1 MVDIGT
7 TLLASFQ
14 GVLRVLLVGVVG
26 FLMEW
31 LRKAL
36 DDQTRGSL
44 SKIVYLALL
53 PALLW
58 YTLTESLNTDN
69 LNELAVFPIFSLLY
83 IIIGCGLG
91 YLTSLV
97 VTPRADDKI
106 RREHV
111 IACVG
116 FSNHGYLPL
125 VLAPAILQVN
135 PFKKSG
141 TPDHSLNEILQV
153 DSDRSIGLISI
164 FVAIPIFSV
173 WSVCFCLIQRAAAST
188 TSEGLHTVKESNS
201 VDQLAETE
209 NTQSEYESQRLELS
223 SLGDAAKRQGN
234 EASQGWSISAS
245 PEYISERSATPEDIE
260 SNKVVGSQP
269 YEMAMAKPVTS
280 AKDVP
285 FWKRALKQA
294 MSPPILAILAGLLIG
309 LIAPLKALFFS
320 EDTSESL
327 APLEPTL
334 SNGIKSLGD
343 AVTPVTLLILGANI
357 ADQVRQ
363 RNYCVRKALLAG
375 IGISKL
381 IVMPVVCVGVV
392 ILAVHLELV
401 QKDPIVVFVLQLES
415 CTPTAMNLILMS
427 ELVNYGQAEISYVLF
442 VMYMASII
450 TMTCWI
456 AIFLYITDII
466 V

>member
-125 VLAPAILQVN
+125 VLAPAILQVSVKTYAN
-135 PFKKSG
+135 VLRFHR
-141 TPDHSLNEILQV
+141 HSSMAVGIHAGE
-153 DSDRSIGLISI
+153 SIQE
-164 FVAIPIFSV
+164 V
-173 WSVCFCLIQRAAAST
+173 R
-188 TSEGLHTVKESNS
+188 NS
-201 VDQLAETE
+201 
-209 NTQSEYESQRLELS
+209 
-223 SLGDAAKRQGN
+223 
-234 EASQGWSISAS
+234 
-245 PEYISERSATPEDIE
+245 
-260 SNKVVGSQP
+260 
-269 YEMAMAKPVTS
+269 
-280 AKDVP
+280 
-285 FWKRALKQA
+285 
-294 MSPPILAILAGLLIG
+294 
-309 LIAPLKALFFS
+309 
-320 EDTSESL
+320 
-327 APLEPTL
+327 
-334 SNGIKSLGD
+334 
-343 AVTPVTLLILGANI
+343 
-357 ADQVRQ
+357 
-363 RNYCVRKALLAG
+363 
-375 IGISKL
+375 
-381 IVMPVVCVGVV
+381 
-392 ILAVHLELV
+392 
-401 QKDPIVVFVLQLES
+401 
-415 CTPTAMNLILMS
+415 
-427 ELVNYGQAEISYVLF
+427 
-442 VMYMASII
+442 
-450 TMTCWI
+450 
-456 AIFLYITDII
+456 
-466 V
+466 